1 MKDSLRRQKLDL
13 GQLLVLEVE
22 VMREDLMSAQDGQL
36 GQPLELLAD
45 LL

>member
-1 MKDSLRRQKLDL
+1 MKDSLRRQELDL

-22 VMREDLMSAQDGQL
+22 IMREDLMGAQDGQL

>member
-1 MKDSLRRQKLDL
+1 MKDSLRRQELDL

-22 VMREDLMSAQDGQL
+22 IMREDLVGAQDGQL

>member
-1 MKDSLRRQKLDL
+1 MKDSLRRQELDL
-13 GQLLVLEVE
+13 GQLLVLEIE